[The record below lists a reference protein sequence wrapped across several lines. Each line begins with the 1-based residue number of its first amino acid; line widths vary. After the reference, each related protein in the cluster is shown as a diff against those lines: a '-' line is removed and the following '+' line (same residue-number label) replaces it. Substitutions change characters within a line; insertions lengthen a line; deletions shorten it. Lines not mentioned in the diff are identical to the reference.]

1 MNMKISI
8 DGGVTWQE
16 AKEDVRIIYSDLL
29 GEVDDK
35 EQEVQLQLVH
45 TYEGIIADVLTKDGE
60 MTGITSSQTAQELV
74 EELINR

>member
-16 AKEDVRIIYSDLL
+16 AKEDVRIIYGDLL
-29 GEVDDK
+29 GVVDDK

-45 TYEGIIADVLTKDGE
+45 TQEGIIADVLTKDGE

-74 EELINR
+74 DELIG